1 MSVDGF
7 LEGTATDHRGRSID
21 DVLAFSDAELETVHD
36 YIQWLFPL
44 PEASAFNPS
53 APILGPDDVARVRRS
68 AAALR
73 NLERAAGRMLSFFR
87 DTDHW
92 LVASD
97 HNHLRIT
104 RILRCLALLVNRP
117 RAEAFRDAIEA
128 RVAAAGNPVNPQ
140 SRDYWRRAA
149 ASAPAGG

>member
-1 MSVDGF
+1 
-7 LEGTATDHRGRSID
+7 
-21 DVLAFSDAELETVHD
+21 
-36 YIQWLFPL
+36 
-44 PEASAFNPS
+44 
-53 APILGPDDVARVRRS
+53 VRRS

>member
-21 DVLAFSDAELETVHD
+21 DVLAFSDAELEMVHD

-44 PEASAFNPS
+44 PEASAFNAS
-53 APILGPDDVARVRRS
+53 APVLGPDDVAGVRRS
-68 AAALR
+68 PTARR
-73 NLERAAGRMLSFFR
+73 NLERAAERMLCFYR

-92 LVASD
+92 LAASD

-104 RILRCLALLVNRP
+104 RILRCLALLVGRP

-149 ASAPAGG
+149 ASTPD